1 MRRNKELNGKK
12 IKGGTTVV
20 TALII
25 ESLLYI
31 AHAGDSRAVLYAVEE
46 TEEVLDCS
54 SIFGPI
60 SQLEETYS
68 GLAATNG
75 HD

>member
-25 ESLLYI
+25 QSLMYI
-31 AHAGDSRAVLYAVEE
+31 AHVGDSRAVLYAIEE
-46 TEEVLDCS
+46 YEEVGVDTVIL
-54 SIFGPI
+54 FG
-60 SQLEETYS
+60 
-68 GLAATNG
+68 
-75 HD
+75 